1 MNWSGMSTTAID
13 RSMSGRGDCE
23 KLLHVLVSLL
33 LEFVRNLLPI
43 DSLAVVSILLL
54 ASLHLG
60 SLPPQELD

>member
-1 MNWSGMSTTAID
+1 MNWPGVGTTAID

-54 ASLHLG
+54 APLHLD